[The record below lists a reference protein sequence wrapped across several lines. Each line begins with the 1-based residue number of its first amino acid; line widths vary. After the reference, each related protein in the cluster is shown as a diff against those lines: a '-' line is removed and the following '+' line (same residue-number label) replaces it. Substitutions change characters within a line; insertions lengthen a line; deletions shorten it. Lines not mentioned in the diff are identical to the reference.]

1 MGGLLA
7 KLCFTLQGTGSK
19 SEGEY
24 TMNMHWMYPRA
35 DILQAASPT
44 RLKTATVS
52 FADIQ
57 CIFVR
62 DIFPTCTLSA
72 STQAGMQTNGGT
84 LCKNNF
90 LVLR

>member
-7 KLCFTLQGTGSK
+7 GLCFTLQGTGSK

-44 RLKTATVS
+44 ATVS

-57 CIFVR
+57 CIFVH

-72 STQAGMQTNGGT
+72 STVVSVNTSGHADKWWYIVQ
-84 LCKNNF
+84 K
-90 LVLR
+90 